1 MTNCRTVGSPR
12 NSQLPIANGRWPMEE
27 ESACNERLEA
37 PPPLRLSSG
46 VLTRPKVLLR
56 IEAGLDLVLSLIF
69 YQYLHA
75 NWILFVVLLLAPD
88 LAILGYIGGTRIGTI
103 CYNLIHTF
111 AGPFLLIGYSC
122 LTGSMWLLPYA
133 LIWTSH
139 IGLDRMLGFG
149 LKYPTEFRDTH
160 LKNSQ

>member
-1 MTNCRTVGSPR
+1 M
-12 NSQLPIANGRWPMEE
+12 AE
-27 ESACNERLEA
+27 ESAGNESLEA

-46 VLTRPKVLLR
+46 VFTRPKLLLR
-56 IEAGLDLVLSLIF
+56 IEGGLELALSLIF
-69 YQYLHA
+69 YQDLHA

-88 LAILGYIGGTRIGTI
+88 LAILGYVGGIRLGTM

-133 LIWTSH
+133 LIWTVCS
-139 IGLDRMLGFG
+139 GLG
-149 LKYPTEFRDTH
+149 
-160 LKNSQ
+160 

>member
-1 MTNCRTVGSPR
+1 M
-12 NSQLPIANGRWPMEE
+12 
-27 ESACNERLEA
+27 
-37 PPPLRLSSG
+37 LS
-46 VLTRPKVLLR
+46 RPKVLLR
-56 IEAGLDLVLSLIF
+56 IEGGLDLVLSLIF

-88 LAILGYIGGTRIGTI
+88 LAILGYLGGTRIGTM

-111 AGPFLLIGYSC
+111 AGPFLLIGYSW

>member
-1 MTNCRTVGSPR
+1 M
-12 NSQLPIANGRWPMEE
+12 AEEKGR
-27 ESACNERLEA
+27 NERLEA

-56 IEAGLDLVLSLIF
+56 IEGGLDLVLSLIF

-88 LAILGYIGGTRIGTI
+88 LAILGYVGGTRIGTI

-111 AGPFLLIGYSC
+111 AGPFFLFGYSC
-122 LTGSMWLLPYA
+122 LTGSMWLFPYA
-133 LIWTSH
+133 FI
-139 IGLDRMLGFG
+139 
-149 LKYPTEFRDTH
+149 
-160 LKNSQ
+160 